1 MARLLR
7 AESPVEFFKEH
18 IEAALEHQHLDAT
31 DSTSWYLV
39 NLLAGF
45 ISLEPESGGGDP
57 FDDALGVRFLRAIE
71 ADLAHQRVEFR
82 QIGDRALFFSG
93 FFGDNLDARAIDID
107 YYVALG
113 ARSYAWLSQHERG
126 WVSPIFAELASR
138 FIAFVDVLS
147 EVSERSAL
155 TSNADLLRLYEKWLR
170 TPSPRNEQLLV
181 EHGIVLPPDNSRVH

>member
-7 AESPVEFFKEH
+7 AESPIEFFKEQV
-18 IEAALEHQHLDAT
+18 EAALVHQRLHAT
-31 DSTSWYLV
+31 DSASWYLV

-45 ISLEPESGGGDP
+45 VSLEGERGAEEA
-57 FDDALGVRFLRAIE
+57 FDEALGVRFMRAID
-71 ADLAHQRVEFR
+71 ADRAQQRVEFR
-82 QIGDRALFFSG
+82 QIADRALFLSG
-93 FFGDNLDARAIDID
+93 FFGDYLGARAIDID

-126 WVSPIFAELASR
+126 WVSPVFAELARR
-138 FIAFVDVLS
+138 FAAFVDVLS

-170 TPSPRNEQLLV
+170 TRSPRNEQLLV
-181 EHGIVLPPDNSRVH
+181 EHGLVIPPDDSRVH